1 MRACSYA
8 PHPIC
13 DFARVGEYLC
23 KTNRFI
29 RAVEEYPPFVR
40 KYFLLIFSPE
50 HTLNVE
56 AFSVPNMADVPENA
70 LYVWSW
76 RPVKLFLR
84 KAFQLRNR
92 ICIPEASTEGPVER
106 VIQVNI
112 HFDLSTAEQV
122 ILDKISYTRVL
133 LIPRRSTGV

>member
-1 MRACSYA
+1 
-8 PHPIC
+8 
-13 DFARVGEYLC
+13 
-23 KTNRFI
+23 
-29 RAVEEYPPFVR
+29 
-40 KYFLLIFSPE
+40 
-50 HTLNVE
+50 
-56 AFSVPNMADVPENA
+56 MADVPENA